1 MALRKRVDGFTLIE
15 LLVVVAIIAIL
26 ASVLLPA
33 LSAAREKARRS
44 SCISNLN
51 QVAKALESYAS
62 DYNGYLPG
70 WPGWGTESYAL
81 GGPAKVTDVRG
92 VCSDPRGTKIIMTAG
107 PRIAIHPITFD
118 VRTIA
123 CGAYYPATY
132 GDAHCRNVA
141 DWVGDGSLKAGA
153 IGLGYLAVVGYVSD
167 VRVFWCP
174 SVGGQALQ
182 RGYTLGQPP
191 THAGHRNTT
200 TLRELSTLGGYGGKA
215 LTHGDYSRILL
226 NNGGY
231 PFYYAGG
238 HQKGIMGNYSYR
250 NAPNYDYDSN
260 RDTVYNSHFTRPFV
274 PTAPGLPRFRTQR
287 LLSDRCIVTDS
298 FAKPGDKN
306 YTWAPIPG
314 DGMDAHRDGYN
325 ALYGD
330 GHAAWYGDPQQRLIW
345 WDQPTTYFQMGLAF
359 TGARPGCGNN
369 DEYTLHQA
377 VWHLF
382 DEANGTDVG
391 APKAY

>member
-215 LTHGDYSRILL
+215 LTHGD
-226 NNGGY
+226 
-231 PFYYAGG
+231 
-238 HQKGIMGNYSYR
+238 
-250 NAPNYDYDSN
+250 
-260 RDTVYNSHFTRPFV
+260 
-274 PTAPGLPRFRTQR
+274 
-287 LLSDRCIVTDS
+287 
-298 FAKPGDKN
+298 
-306 YTWAPIPG
+306 
-314 DGMDAHRDGYN
+314 GMDAHRDGYN